1 MRQFVNQIQWEISHN
16 NSQKAGASKIHFFAK
31 DTPDLNFKERA
42 DQWQQLKENKPE
54 EIKRYQNLLD
64 DHNHKIY
71 KARLK
76 PLLTSSVLTPP
87 SSVLPAVKEL
97 PF

>member
-1 MRQFVNQIQWEISHN
+1 MRQFINQIQWEISHN

-54 EIKRYQNLLD
+54 EIRRSAIADKGLRWIAEDSQK
-64 DHNHKIY
+64 HIVQ
-71 KARLK
+71 
-76 PLLTSSVLTPP
+76 SSNGT
-87 SSVLPAVKEL
+87 K
-97 PF
+97 